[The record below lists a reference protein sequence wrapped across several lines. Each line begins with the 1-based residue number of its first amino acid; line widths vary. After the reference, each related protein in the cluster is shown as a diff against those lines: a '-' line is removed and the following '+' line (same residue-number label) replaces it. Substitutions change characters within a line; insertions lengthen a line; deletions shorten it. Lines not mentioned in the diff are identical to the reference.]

1 MNQEFQTL
9 LINLAVASGMV
20 AVTVLIHFSG
30 LLRLSHLMRGAH
42 ARLKTQTERMR
53 QALVI
58 LLAVFGVFA
67 LHTVQIWSYAS
78 VYYLLDEIPTF
89 EKALYFST
97 VTFASLGY
105 GDIVLSQKW
114 RMVSAIEAANG
125 VILFGWSTAFLLT
138 VTGRLRLLE
147 HEWQE
152 PHTAP
157 AGGRTVD

>member
-1 MNQEFQTL
+1 MNHDFQTL
-9 LINLAVASGMV
+9 LINLAAASGMV
-20 AVTVLIHFSG
+20 ALTVLIHFSG

-42 ARLKTQTERMR
+42 ARLETQTERMR

-58 LLAVFGVFA
+58 LLAVFGIFA
-67 LHTVQIWSYAS
+67 LHTVQIWLYATA
-78 VYYLLDEIPTF
+78 YFLLDEIATF

-105 GDIVLSQKW
+105 GDVVLSQKW
-114 RMVSAIEAANG
+114 RLFSAIAAANG

-152 PHTAP
+152 PHRAP
-157 AGGRTVD
+157 